1 MSDPSSPPVPPGPAG
16 APGDRLPRRP
26 PPRPA
31 FSPAPPPPDTPAD
44 GRRPAALR
52 ASAWCWAGSFA
63 AGALGLATALVN
75 RDTIRARVTEAA
87 LETDPALAPDV
98 LETGVTVTVDGML
111 GTAAGLVVVAALCLV
126 LALRRTP
133 GMRWVLA
140 VAGVLTLFLLPLV
153 LSLVA
158 GGTTVD
164 ELSFLVQAALVVV
177 ALVTLF
183 VGSSRSWLRGPRP

>member
-1 MSDPSSPPVPPGPAG
+1 MSDPSSRPVRPGPAG

-31 FSPAPPPPDTPAD
+31 FSPAPPPPDAPVD

-52 ASAWCWAGSFA
+52 TSIWFWAGSFA

-75 RDTIRARVTEAA
+75 RDTIRARVTDAA
-87 LETDPALAPDV
+87 LEADPSLTPDV
-98 LETGVTVTVDGML
+98 LETGVTVTVDGVL
-111 GTAAGLVVVAALCLV
+111 GAAAGLVVVAALCLV

-158 GGTTVD
+158 GSTTVD
-164 ELSFLVQAALVVV
+164 ELSFLAQAVFVVA

-183 VGSSRSWLRGPRP
+183 LGSSRSWLRGRRP